1 VLNARLRIFRSRLS
15 MHKPN
20 RRIRM
25 SASRTI
31 RWPIAACSMAI
42 LFAGCAT
49 SVIEGQWADTTFSGR
64 SLLKSRVLVSC
75 RAPDVSLARICEDN
89 LASGLRDAGVV
100 VLRTPEPIDAA
111 GGVPAVLSAAK
122 ALSADSVVMS
132 SVSISASNPYG
143 TSSAWGY
150 PGGPYGGLGGLYGGL
165 GGGPVGGLGVTMGAG
180 MGFPLG
186 GVQAATA
193 FSAATSVVEAA
204 SGQELWSVR
213 VPPPASDDAAIQVA
227 RLSGASIDAMRR
239 AGLLGPIAIKP
250 K

>member
-1 VLNARLRIFRSRLS
+1 
-15 MHKPN
+15 
-20 RRIRM
+20 M

-49 SVIEGQWADTTFSGR
+49 SVIEGQWADTAFSGR

-111 GGVPAVLSAAK
+111 GGVPAVLSGAK

-132 SVSISASNPYG
+132 TVSISASNPYE

-150 PGGPYGGLGGLYGGL
+150 PWGMYGGL
-165 GGGPVGGLGVTMGAG
+165 GGGRGVGMGAG

-186 GVQAATA
+186 GIQAATA

-204 SGQELWSVR
+204 SGQGLWSVR
-213 VPPPASDDAAIQVA
+213 VPPPTSDDAAIQVA

-239 AGLLGPIAIKP
+239 AGLIGPMAINP

>member
-1 VLNARLRIFRSRLS
+1 
-15 MHKPN
+15 
-20 RRIRM
+20 M
-25 SASRTI
+25 SASRSI
-31 RWPIAACSMAI
+31 QWPIAACSVAI

-49 SVIEGQWADTTFSGR
+49 SAIEGQWADASFSDR

-75 RAPDVSLARICEDN
+75 RAPDVSLAKICEDN

-100 VLRTPEPIDAA
+100 VLRTPEPIEAA

-122 ALSADSVVMS
+122 AFSADTAVMS
-132 SVSISASNPYG
+132 TVSISANNPYG

-150 PGGPYGGLGGLYGGL
+150 PGGLYGGL
-165 GGGPVGGLGVTMGAG
+165 GMGRGVAMGGG
-180 MGFPLG
+180 MGFTLG
-186 GVQAATA
+186 GVHAATA
-193 FSAATSVVEAA
+193 FSSATSVVEVA
-204 SGQELWSVR
+204 SGQDLWSVR

-239 AGLLGPIAIKP
+239 AGLIGPVAINP

>member
-1 VLNARLRIFRSRLS
+1 
-15 MHKPN
+15 
-20 RRIRM
+20 M

-49 SVIEGQWADTTFSGR
+49 SVIEGQWVDTTFSGR

-75 RAPDVSLARICEDN
+75 RAPDVSLAKICEDN

-122 ALSADSVVMS
+122 ALSADSLVMS

-150 PGGPYGGLGGLYGGL
+150 PWGLYGGL
-165 GGGPVGGLGVTMGAG
+165 GGGRGVGMGTG
-180 MGFPLG
+180 MGFTLG

-193 FSAATSVVEAA
+193 FSAASSVVEVA

-213 VPPPASDDAAIQVA
+213 VPPPGSDDAAIQVA

>member
-1 VLNARLRIFRSRLS
+1 LLNARLRISRSRLS

-49 SVIEGQWADTTFSGR
+49 SVIEGHWADTTFSGR

-75 RAPDVSLARICEDN
+75 RAPDVSLAKICEDN

-122 ALSADSVVMS
+122 ALSADSLVMS

-150 PGGPYGGLGGLYGGL
+150 PWGLYGGL
-165 GGGPVGGLGVTMGAG
+165 GGGRGVGMGTG
-180 MGFPLG
+180 MGFTLG

-193 FSAATSVVEAA
+193 FSAASSVVEVA

-213 VPPPASDDAAIQVA
+213 VPPPGSDDAAIQVA

>member
-1 VLNARLRIFRSRLS
+1 LLNARLRIFRSRLS

-100 VLRTPEPIDAA
+100 VVRTPEPIEAA

-122 ALSADSVVMS
+122 ALSVDSVVIAA
-132 SVSISASNPYG
+132 VSIAATNPYG
-143 TSSAWGY
+143 MPSPWGY
-150 PGGPYGGLGGLYGGL
+150 PGGLYGGVGVGRGVAL
-165 GGGPVGGLGVTMGAG
+165 GGG
-180 MGFPLG
+180 MGFALG
-186 GVQAATA
+186 GVQAATV
-193 FSAATSVVEAA
+193 FSEATSVFEVAT
-204 SGQELWSVR
+204 GQELWSVR
-213 VPPPASDDAAIQVA
+213 VPPTGSDDATIQVA

-239 AGLLGPIAIKP
+239 AGLLGPMATGKR
-250 K
+250 

>member
-1 VLNARLRIFRSRLS
+1 
-15 MHKPN
+15 
-20 RRIRM
+20 M

-49 SVIEGQWADTTFSGR
+49 SVIEGHWADTAFSGR
-64 SLLKSRVLVSC
+64 SLPKSRVLVSC

-100 VLRTPEPIDAA
+100 VLQTPEPIDAA

-132 SVSISASNPYG
+132 TVSISASNPYG

-150 PGGPYGGLGGLYGGL
+150 PWGLYGGL
-165 GGGPVGGLGVTMGAG
+165 GGGLGGLGGGMGVAMGAG

-204 SGQELWSVR
+204 SGQALWSVR

>member
-1 VLNARLRIFRSRLS
+1 
-15 MHKPN
+15 
-20 RRIRM
+20 M

-49 SVIEGQWADTTFSGR
+49 SVIEGHWADTTFSGR

-75 RAPDVSLARICEDN
+75 RAPDVNLARICEDN

-150 PGGPYGGLGGLYGGL
+150 PWGLYGGL
-165 GGGPVGGLGVTMGAG
+165 GGGMGGLGGGMGVAMGAG

-193 FSAATSVVEAA
+193 FSAATSVVEVA

-213 VPPPASDDAAIQVA
+213 VPPPGSDDAAIQVA